1 MEFVAL
7 ECQEREAVIVLIL
20 FGKSFTI
27 GSIMVRAIKK
37 IKRNKLNDLNGSQWL
52 FFTNSIWETNYRP
65 DPTHKLRKVHGAVKP
80 PEAMA
85 ELVRFFSRRGERILD
100 PFAGVGG
107 ILLGAELEGRRSV
120 GVELEKKWTS
130 VFDEIKEN
138 YVLVNGVFIRK
149 ELALDGGGGEI
160 GAEMVADCCLNYMAS
175 QEPESFHAIITDPPY
190 GVQHKQV
197 FSKETNFAMSSENKQ
212 NFGELDTFEEYFEMI
227 RKKTAVLLG
236 CALEMGA
243 MVAGAKSSDQ
253 KEIYD
258 FGIHLGLAFQL
269 QDDYLDTFGSSN
281 FGKRIGGDILEAKK
295 TFLYIKGMELCN
307 DEQGVKLLNLFE
319 NPVEKERIE
328 GVKAIWKEL
337 GTDQLLLKEI
347 RAYTQQA
354 LAGIDRLNIGEE
366 GKNELRELANNL
378 MSRNK

>member
-1 MEFVAL
+1 MNAAM
-7 ECQEREAVIVLIL
+7 AVEMFHNFSLIHDDIMDRAEVRRGLPTVHKKWNLNTGILSGDVLLIL
-20 FGKSFTI
+20 ALQKLEPY
-27 GSIMVRAIKK
+27 RADLSQTLTRLFNRTAIEVCEGQQLDMDFE
-37 IKRNKLNDLNGSQWL
+37 KRTD
-52 FFTNSIWETNYRP
+52 
-65 DPTHKLRKVHGAVKP
+65 V
-80 PEAMA
+80 
-85 ELVRFFSRRGERILD
+85 
-100 PFAGVGG
+100 
-107 ILLGAELEGRRSV
+107 
-120 GVELEKKWTS
+120 
-130 VFDEIKEN
+130 
-138 YVLVNGVFIRK
+138 VL
-149 ELALDGGGGEI
+149 
-160 GAEMVADCCLNYMAS
+160 
-175 QEPESFHAIITDPPY
+175 
-190 GVQHKQV
+190 
-197 FSKETNFAMSSENKQ
+197 
-212 NFGELDTFEEYFEMI
+212 EEYFEMI

-236 CALEMGA
+236 CDLEMGA